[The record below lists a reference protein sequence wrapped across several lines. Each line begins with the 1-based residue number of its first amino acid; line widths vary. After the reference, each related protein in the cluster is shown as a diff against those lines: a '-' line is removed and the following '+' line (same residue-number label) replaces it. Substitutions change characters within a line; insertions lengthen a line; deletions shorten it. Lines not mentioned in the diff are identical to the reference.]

1 MCRRRGAINMFDY
14 KQRSNL
20 KDCII
25 NDTTS
30 HDWKDIFCKDKNGNI
45 QDFFIDENNPT
56 AENKYENL
64 YNLDTGKWEKQT
76 PASKSEIPVLYVSMF
91 FGL

>member
-1 MCRRRGAINMFDY
+1 MFDY

-45 QDFFIDENNPT
+45 QDFFIDENT
-56 AENKYENL
+56 AKKMTEDGIAL
-64 YNLDTGKWEKQT
+64 GC
-76 PASKSEIPVLYVSMF
+76 F
-91 FGL
+91 

>member
-1 MCRRRGAINMFDY
+1 MFDY

-25 NDTTS
+25 NDITS

-45 QDFFIDENNPT
+45 QDFFIDEDT
-56 AENKYENL
+56 ANAA
-64 YNLDTGKWEKQT
+64 LDSLEAALTVDKV
-76 PASKSEIPVLYVSMF
+76 ALSKIKSVDETSELTEADMLEDGTLVVYAN
-91 FGL
+91 